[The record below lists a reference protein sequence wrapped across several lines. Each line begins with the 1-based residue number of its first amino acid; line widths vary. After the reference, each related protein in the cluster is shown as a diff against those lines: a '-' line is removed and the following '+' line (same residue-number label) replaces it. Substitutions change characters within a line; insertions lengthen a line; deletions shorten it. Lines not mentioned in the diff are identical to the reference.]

1 MLLLGYRPWCY
12 PSRVADAYSK
22 YINFQAI
29 SISMDTSY
37 CYVLLFLFI
46 YFLTKHFFQS
56 NKKLPPSPPL
66 SLPIIGHLHLL
77 KKPLHRTFAK
87 ISNQYGPI
95 LFIRFGSR
103 PVIIVSSPSGAEEC
117 FSKNDIVFANRPR
130 LLAGKHLGYNYT
142 TLTWAPYGQH
152 WRNLRRIASLEILSS
167 NRLQMFYD
175 IRIDEVRALLCQL
188 FRASSEGQF
197 SAVDMKSM
205 FFELTLNNMM
215 RMISG
220 KRYYGDSVTELE
232 ETRKFREIVAETF
245 ELSGATNTVDF
256 VPFLKWIGLNGIEK
270 KLVILQGKRDGF
282 MQNLIEE
289 HRRMRSSSCEGRS
302 KTMLDVL
309 LSLQETEPECYT
321 DDIIRGMMQVML
333 SAGTDT
339 SAGTMEWAM
348 SLLLN
353 NPEAL
358 EKAQA
363 EIDSHLGKSRLIDE
377 LDIAELPYLRGII
390 KETLRMYPAAPLL
403 VPHESSEECTV
414 GGFRVPSGTMLLV
427 NMWAIQND
435 PMLWAE
441 PSKFKPERFQG
452 PEGQRNGFMFSPFGA
467 GRRGCPGEGLAMRVV
482 GLALGSLIQCFEW
495 ERVDEEMVDM
505 SEGTGL
511 TMPKAQSLVA
521 KCRPRP
527 SLVSLLSQL

>member
-1 MLLLGYRPWCY
+1 
-12 PSRVADAYSK
+12 
-22 YINFQAI
+22 
-29 SISMDTSY
+29 MDTSY
-37 CYVLLFLFI
+37 CYILLFLFI

-66 SLPIIGHLHLL
+66 SLPIIGHLHLF

-103 PVIIVSSPSGAEEC
+103 PVIIVSSPSAAEEC
-117 FSKNDIVFANRPR
+117 FTKNDIVFANRPR

-175 IRIDEVRALLCQL
+175 IRIDE
-188 FRASSEGQF
+188 
-197 SAVDMKSM
+197 
-205 FFELTLNNMM
+205 LTLNNMM

-220 KRYYGDSVTELE
+220 KRYYGDNVTELE

-245 ELSGATNTVDF
+245 ELSGATNIVDF
-256 VPFLKWIGLNGIEK
+256 VPFSKWIGLNGIEK

-289 HRRMRSSSCEGRS
+289 HRRMRSPCEGRS

-441 PSKFKPERFQG
+441 PSKFKPERFQ
-452 PEGQRNGFMFSPFGA
+452 
-467 GRRGCPGEGLAMRVV
+467 
-482 GLALGSLIQCFEW
+482 
-495 ERVDEEMVDM
+495 VDEEMVDM

-521 KCRPRP
+521 NMYIYIY
-527 SLVSLLSQL
+527 SY